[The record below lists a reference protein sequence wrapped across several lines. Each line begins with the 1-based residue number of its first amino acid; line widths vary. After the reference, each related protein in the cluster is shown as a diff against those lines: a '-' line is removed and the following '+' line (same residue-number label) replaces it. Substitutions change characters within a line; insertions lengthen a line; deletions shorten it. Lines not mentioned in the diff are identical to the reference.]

1 MMIDHTTET
10 VIPLLDVRKLLPVSI
25 PSLRRW
31 AASGKLETIRAGAK
45 VMTSTQAVQRMLQPG
60 PQEATTAPLPRG
72 RRQHRA
78 TRRFTDAQ
86 AHLKAV
92 LGDY

>member
-1 MMIDHTTET
+1 VIDLTAENI
-10 VIPLLDVRKLLPVSI
+10 IPLLDVRKFLPVSI

-45 VMTSTQAVQRMLQPG
+45 VMTSTQAVQRMLKPG
-60 PQEATTAPLPRG
+60 PQEATTAPLPRA

-78 TRRFTDAQ
+78 TRRFEDAQ
-86 AHLKAV
+86 AHLKSV